1 MAIEDYL
8 YKFKNLYRKSSWWFK
23 NSAGWVYSRL
33 PMRIRYGKI
42 YKEYRAF
49 LEESQ
54 WWSCERLQEWQLQ
67 QLNKL
72 LNHAYENVPYYRRV
86 FDERGLKPNDIQDFN
101 DLQKLPYLTRDLVR
115 ENLEDLVARNYPK
128 SKRLFFAT
136 GGSTGIPLGFYWEK
150 GRTRSL
156 ERAFMWRQWSWMGY
170 EPERRNRT
178 VVLRGLL
185 TRNPLGDYDPIEN
198 SLILS
203 SYNLREDTL
212 ERYIQRIRNF
222 KPVSM
227 QAYPSVITILA
238 GYMLRNSVP
247 PIDSLKVILCGSENL
262 FPQQRELIE
271 RAFQCRVFSWYGQ
284 GECVSLAGNCERSND
299 YHIFSEYGITEI
311 IDADG
316 NPVLE
321 DQESPGKIV
330 ATGFNNYLMPF
341 VRYET
346 GDIGVRTPGTCSCG
360 RNYPL
365 LKRIEGREQEY
376 ILTKDARIVSLT
388 GLIFG
393 LHFSAFQRIKQM
405 QLVQEKKGSIM
416 INIVKADNYS
426 AEDEEEISVKMQD
439 AVEGTLD
446 IEFNYVDDIR
456 RTERGKHKFLIQK
469 LPIRFGLYSF
479 QGDSSES

>member
-1 MAIEDYL
+1 MIEDYL
-8 YKFKNLYRKSSWWFK
+8 YRFKNLYRKSPWWFK
-23 NSAGWVYSRL
+23 GSVGWVYSRL

-54 WWSCERLQEWQLQ
+54 WWSRERLQEWQQQ
-67 QLNKL
+67 QLSKL

-101 DLQKLPYLTRDLVR
+101 DLEKLPYLTRDLVR

-136 GGSTGIPLGFYWEK
+136 GGSTGTPLGFYWEK
-150 GRTRSL
+150 GKTRSL

-170 EPERRNRT
+170 EPERRDRT
-178 VVLRGLL
+178 VLLRGLL
-185 TRNPLGDYDPIEN
+185 TKNPLGDYDPIEN

-212 ERYIQRIRNF
+212 GRYIQRIRKF
-222 KPVSM
+222 KPISI

-238 GYMLRNSVP
+238 SYMLRNSIP
-247 PIDSLKVILCGSENL
+247 PIESLTVILCGSENL
-262 FPQQRELIE
+262 FSQQRELIE
-271 RAFQCRVFSWYGQ
+271 RAFSSRVFSWYGQ
-284 GECVSLAGNCERSND
+284 GECVCLAGNCEHSND
-299 YHIFSEYGITEI
+299 YHVFPEYGITEI
-311 IDADG
+311 IGANG
-316 NPVLE
+316 NPIP
-321 DQESPGKIV
+321 ESEEGTGKIV

-341 VRYET
+341 IRYRT
-346 GDIGVRTPGTCSCG
+346 GDIGVRVPGTCRCG

-376 ILTKDARIVSLT
+376 ILTKDGRIVSLT

-393 LHFSAFQRIKQM
+393 LHFSAFKRIKQM
-405 QLVQEKKGSIM
+405 QLVQEKKGSII
-416 INIVKADNYS
+416 INIVRTDNYS
-426 AEDEEEISVKMQD
+426 PEDEEEIGAKMQD
-439 AVEGTLD
+439 AVGGTLD
-446 IEFNYVDDIR
+446 IEFNYVNDIE
-456 RTERGKHKFLIQK
+456 RTKRGKHKFLIQK
-469 LPIRFGLYSF
+469 LPVKFGLDSL
-479 QGDSSES
+479 QGNLREN